1 MKETIKPRWNEEEE
15 EILKRLYLESE
26 LSVSKIAKKMG
37 RSLCSVANKACKM
50 GLRRTEEQLR
60 AIHARTAIENGHNR
74 KRKTRDIEDIMQ
86 SELLKDFPKPSL
98 EDIIGN
104 NLDGVPT
111 DVLEKALRSYGYRVI
126 TDIVAYKGCFPCVKF
141 GKKITIN
148 GYSTGKV
155 YMFAKRGIV
164 ETIRKV
170 VI

>member
-1 MKETIKPRWNEEEE
+1 MGTKWTKDEMERLKMYYIETEMTVS
-15 EILKRLYLESE
+15 EISATLKKTQS
-26 LSVSKIAKKMG
+26 SVLNKIHRMA
-37 RSLCSVANKACKM
+37 
-50 GLRRTEEQLR
+50 LRRTDEQR
-60 AIHARTAIENGHNR
+60 RTIQVKVAIENGHNR
-74 KRKTRDIEDIMQ
+74 RNERRERAEDR
-86 SELLKDFPKPSL
+86 EYARLLKDFPKPSL

-126 TDIVAYKGCFPCVKF
+126 TDIVAYKGCFPCVKY

-170 VI
+170 AI

>member
-1 MKETIKPRWNEEEE
+1 MRKKWTEKETERLKKYFLETNLSIP
-15 EILKRLYLESE
+15 EI
-26 LSVSKIAKKMG
+26 SVKMRRTQSAVRGKIGKMG
-37 RSLCSVANKACKM
+37 F
-50 GLRRTEEQLR
+50 RRTEEQTR
-60 AIHARTAIENGHNR
+60 AIHVKVAVENGHNR
-74 KRKTRDIEDIMQ
+74 RSEKAEDM
-86 SELLKDFPKPSL
+86 EYARLLKDFPKPSL

-126 TDIVAYKGCFPCVKF
+126 TDIVAYKGIFPCVKF
-141 GKKITIN
+141 GKRITIN

>member
-1 MKETIKPRWNEEEE
+1 MEKTNKRRWTEQETESLRRYLQETNLTIPKIAVKIGRSARSVYNKASKMGFYRTDEQIEAIRKRLARENGQSYKSRRYNEED
-15 EILKRLYLESE
+15 RLQ
-26 LSVSKIAKKMG
+26 K
-37 RSLCSVANKACKM
+37 SLLAS
-50 GLRRTEEQLR
+50 
-60 AIHARTAIENGHNR
+60 
-74 KRKTRDIEDIMQ
+74 
-86 SELLKDFPKPSL
+86 FPKPSL

-126 TDIVAYKGCFPCVKF
+126 TDIVAYKGCFPCVKY

-170 VI
+170 AI